1 MKQDIFIYNILL
13 FKKKNVV
20 TVLFIYIYI
29 YIYIYIIYLNNT
41 FKLFLDLLL
50 DIEKYYLCIYSL
62 HNTKLL
68 QF

>member
-13 FKKKNVV
+13 FKKKNVCNS
-20 TVLFIYIYI
+20 FIYI

-50 DIEKYYLCIYSL
+50 DIEKYYLCI
-62 HNTKLL
+62 
-68 QF
+68 